1 MWILGT
7 NLEKI
12 KLLFFKK
19 SDFATNYTTSE
30 GKMLEPSILWLCDR
44 PLKTIKIIFLAVGFP
59 AKSLRGNSLR
69 SYTLQVWTH
78 ATNWAIYM
86 FSYLFSFCMSIIHR
100 LVLPNLY
107 LGRHLRNTSMLRYQQ
122 FRAAQQ
128 LTKTATCYPPK
139 RESSIFQE

>member
-30 GKMLEPSILWLCDR
+30 GKMLEPPILWLCDR
-44 PLKTIKIIFLAVGFP
+44 PLKTIKIIFLVVGFP

-69 SYTLQVWTH
+69 SYTLQV
-78 ATNWAIYM
+78 
-86 FSYLFSFCMSIIHR
+86 
-100 LVLPNLY
+100 
-107 LGRHLRNTSMLRYQQ
+107 
-122 FRAAQQ
+122 
-128 LTKTATCYPPK
+128 
-139 RESSIFQE
+139 